1 MKKTLIA
8 IPRMDSVPTQFRQAL
23 AMLQKEGEV
32 ALTMQV
38 GSLVYNARNNLA
50 KTAAEMGVD
59 YVFWLDSDMVFAPN
73 TLSRMTKTL
82 EDNDL
87 DFLTGVYFR
96 RVPPFSPVL
105 YSKMSDDGMDYAEVT
120 DLPTEGLF
128 EVAACGFGCVL
139 MKTDVI
145 IDTYA
150 KTGEMFTPIGGT
162 GEDISF
168 CIRARQCGYKIMAD
182 PSIVLG
188 HVGHAVFTRDYWE
201 ALKNNK

>member
-23 AMLQKEGEV
+23 AMLQKEDEV
-32 ALTMQV
+32 ALSFQV

-50 KTAAEMGVD
+50 KTAAEMGAD
-59 YVFWLDSDMVFAPN
+59 YVFWLDSDMVFAPD
-73 TLSRMTKTL
+73 TLVRMRKTL
-82 EDNDL
+82 EENDL

-105 YSKMSDDGMDYAEVT
+105 YSKMSDNGMDYAEVT
-120 DLPTEGLF
+120 DLPTAGLF

-139 MKTDVI
+139 MRTDVI
-145 IDTYA
+145 INTYA
-150 KTGEMFTPIGGT
+150 ETGEMFTPIGGT